1 MEPSTQNGGPGGS
14 VSEPTRAREL
24 ATFLVATFVIIPG
37 LAVAF
42 VGGYGFVVWAFQM
55 IFGPPGPPG

>member
-1 MEPSTQNGGPGGS
+1 MEPSIHNAASGGS
-14 VSEPTRAREL
+14 APEPSRAREI
-24 ATFLVATFVIIPG
+24 ATFLIATFIVIPG

-42 VGGYGFVVWAFQM
+42 VGGYGFVIWALQM

>member
-1 MEPSTQNGGPGGS
+1 MDPTAQGSSVAGSGAAPSK
-14 VSEPTRAREL
+14 RREM
-24 ATFLVATFVIIPG
+24 ATFLATTFVLIPG

-42 VGGYGFVVWAFQM
+42 VGGYGFVVWALQM

>member
-1 MEPSTQNGGPGGS
+1 MEPSIQGAASGGS
-14 VSEPTRAREL
+14 APGPTRGREL
-24 ATFLVATFVIIPG
+24 ATFLVATFIVIPG

-42 VGGYGFVVWAFQM
+42 VGGYGFVVWALQM